1 MAYQKNPT
9 LWPHV
14 TETSMDTGVS
24 IIKFWIALIDEA
36 AFTAFK
42 MNKRHNLDAIVLR
55 DVAKER
61 KETGVTLADLRAAVK
76 DGATFVEPP
85 VSTPDGEGE
94 FACIVCRKN
103 FQPMLTPV
111 RDGKVKGNFT
121 TLRRKEVEVGGKER
135 LTIATEVTKWFLGLV
150 ETDVLPERE
159 TLVAPH
165 CVQCR
170 EEMLYLLYKA
180 NGALIREHEV
190 AFKAGNTGHEL
201 RLKFVPR
208 FVGLDHV
215 VEELDV
221 REAKI
226 TGAIVR
232 KEEDADK
239 KRFLAVV
246 ARIDGDGG
254 DRRPA
259 DNRHEGHI
267 RGDRPRPEQ
276 GKWHGGLFHLP
287 TVKALE
293 ADEAKGGVSSLE
305 ALAGLSPAELVTRG
319 IAPHELAAT
328 AIIRKASSGIDYVAR
343 NEAKEHVA
351 RGGRVSF
358 GLGEVV
364 QAHKR

>member
-1 MAYQKNPT
+1 MAYHKNPT
-9 LWPHV
+9 RWPHI

-24 IIKFWIALIDEA
+24 MIHFWIAFADAE

-42 MNKRHNLDAIVLR
+42 MNKRENLDAIALR

-61 KETGVTLADLRAAVK
+61 KEAGVTIDDVRATLK
-76 DGATFVEPP
+76 EGAEFVEPP

-111 RDGKVKGNFT
+111 KDGKFKGNFT
-121 TLRRKEVEVGGKER
+121 TLRKKEVEIGGQER
-135 LTIATEVTKWFLGLV
+135 LTIATEVTKWFLGLG
-150 ETDVLPERE
+150 EADVLPERE

-165 CVQCR
+165 CTDCR
-170 EEMLYLLYKA
+170 EEMLGLLYKA
-180 NGALIREHEV
+180 NGTLIREHE
-190 AFKAGNTGHEL
+190 AAMKAGNSSHEL

-208 FVGLDHV
+208 FVDLDHV

-221 REAKI
+221 RDAKI
-226 TGAIVR
+226 QSAIVR

-246 ARIDGDGG
+246 ARIDRPVGRGNTG
-254 DRRPA
+254 RRD
-259 DNRHEGHI
+259 DN
-267 RGDRPRPEQ
+267 RPRPEQ
-276 GKWHGGLFHLP
+276 AKWHGGLFHLP
-287 TVKALE
+287 TVTALE
-293 ADEAKGGVSSLE
+293 ADEAKGGVDSLE
-305 ALAGLSPAELVTRG
+305 ALVALSPAELVSRG
-319 IAPHELAAT
+319 IASHELAAT
-328 AIIRKASSGIDYVAR
+328 AILRKAASGIDYLAR